1 MYRYNDKE
9 QQDRDNFTEMY
20 TMGRDFVMYN
30 VPLYKIVVNRM
41 KRFIKRKLYHLK
53 KR

>member
-1 MYRYNDKE
+1 MERYYSKKQE
-9 QQDRDNFTEMY
+9 DRDNFTEMY

-30 VPLYKIVVNRM
+30 VPLYKIVVKRM
-41 KRFIKRKLYHLK
+41 KRFIRTKMYHLK

>member
-1 MYRYNDKE
+1 MWRYDDRE

-30 VPLYKIVVNRM
+30 VPLYKIVVKRM
-41 KRFIKRKLYHLK
+41 KRFIKRKLSFK